1 MSLFGQISKK
11 IYGTKNEKDIRRLLP
26 FVAAINALEAEMMA
40 LPESAFVERTEN
52 LKKRHLEKG
61 ESLEDILPEACALVR
76 EAARRKLGER
86 HYDVQL
92 MGGIVLN
99 DGKITEMKTGEGKTL
114 SCVTAAYL
122 NALSGKG
129 VHVVT
134 VNDYLAQRDADWMR
148 PVYNLLGVT
157 VGTVLPNMDYEA
169 KRKAYRCD
177 ITYGTNNEFG
187 FDYLRDNMAR
197 SAEQKVQRGHHYCI
211 IDEIDSI
218 LIDEARTPLII
229 SGQAD
234 DDTPKFVQV
243 NNLVRYFE
251 EVKKDPATDEYPQEE
266 ADCVGDYKAEEKSKR
281 ITFTNQGMLKL
292 ESLLQS
298 NKIISGSLFDPEN
311 FEFTHYMTQAMR
323 AHKMFKRDVDYVVQD
338 GKVEIVD
345 EFTGRVLV
353 GRRYSEGL
361 HQAIEAKERITI
373 ARRNRT
379 LATIT
384 FQNYFRLYKKI
395 SGMTGTAETEAKEF
409 AKIYGVDVVVIPT
422 NRPVARIDSNDLI
435 YFNAEY
441 KYNAIAKE
449 VKERQQKGQPVL
461 VGTVSIEKSEL
472 LSKYFLKYGIRH
484 EVLNAKNHQR
494 EAMIVA
500 EAGAKGAVTIATNMA
515 GRGTDI
521 KLGGNPDFR
530 ARRRVGTDATPE
542 EYLAAYEEEYAKWK
556 KDYDEVC
563 ALGGLYILGTERH
576 ESRRIDNQLR
586 GRSGRQGDPGFSRF
600 YLSLDDDL
608 MRLFGGENLKSMIGR
623 LGMADGEPIE
633 HRLISRSIERAQN
646 KVEDRNYEI
655 RKHLLEYDDV
665 LNEQRKV
672 IYGQR
677 DEILTDENLS
687 ARILAS
693 ARELVEMCAD
703 EMFSSTDIKAAA
715 FARFCNDMT
724 NRFHL
729 DVESRGLDYGKMKE
743 NQLVDAVMEMIEEDI
758 HGKEALVGKA
768 PLNGFIRAVY
778 LNKIDQAWQNHLED
792 LEALRDAVNLRAYA
806 QKNPLLEYKLE
817 GFDIF
822 DKLIF
827 RIKDDM
833 AQSIVKMKIN
843 TENASPAPKKPVA
856 DFRASHSDMAQFGGR
871 VPQSSAQPGNSSVT
885 VVRSGAKV
893 GRNDPC
899 PCGSGKKYKNCCGR

>member
-11 IYGTKNEKDIRRLLP
+11 IYGTKNEKDIKRLLP
-26 FVAAINALEAEMMA
+26 FVAAINALESEMMA
-40 LPESAFVERTEN
+40 LPEAAFAERTEN
-52 LKKRHLEKG
+52 LKKRHTEKG
-61 ESLEDILPEACALVR
+61 ESLEAILPEAFALVR

-129 VHVVT
+129 VHIVT

-197 SAEQKVQRGHHYCI
+197 SADQKVQRGHHYCI

-234 DDTPKFVQV
+234 DDTPKFAQV

-251 EVKKDPATDEYPQEE
+251 EVKKDPATGEYPQEE

-693 ARELVEMCAD
+693 ARELVEVCAD
-703 EMFSSTDIKAAA
+703 EMFASTDTKAAA

-778 LNKIDQAWQNHLED
+778 LNKIDQAWQNHLEE

-843 TENASPAPKKPVA
+843 TENASPAPKKPVG
-856 DFRASHSDMAQFGGR
+856 DFRASHSDLAQFGGR

-885 VVRSGAKV
+885 VVRNGAKV

>member
-40 LPESAFVERTEN
+40 LPEAAFAGRTEN

-61 ESLEDILPEACALVR
+61 ESLEAILPEAFALVR

-234 DDTPKFVQV
+234 DDTPKFAQV

-530 ARRRVGTDATPE
+530 ARRRVGTDAAPE

-703 EMFSSTDIKAAA
+703 EMFSSTDTKAAA

-729 DVESRGLDYGKMKE
+729 DVESHGLDYGKMKE

-856 DFRASHSDMAQFGGR
+856 DFRASHSDLAQFGGR

>member
-1 MSLFGQISKK
+1 MFGQISKK

-40 LPESAFVERTEN
+40 LPEAAFAGRTEN

-61 ESLEDILPEACALVR
+61 ESLEAILPEAFALVR

-234 DDTPKFVQV
+234 DDTPKFAQV

-530 ARRRVGTDATPE
+530 ARRRVGTDAAPE

-703 EMFSSTDIKAAA
+703 EMFSSTDTKAAA

-729 DVESRGLDYGKMKE
+729 DVESHGLDYGKMKE

-856 DFRASHSDMAQFGGR
+856 DFRASHSDLAQFGGR